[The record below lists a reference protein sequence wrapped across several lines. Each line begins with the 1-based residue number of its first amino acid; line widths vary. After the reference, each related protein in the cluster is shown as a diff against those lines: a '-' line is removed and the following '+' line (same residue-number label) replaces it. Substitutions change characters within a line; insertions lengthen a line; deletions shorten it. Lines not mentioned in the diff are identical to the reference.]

1 MENFSYCHVAER
13 TDVGCK
19 RKANEDNLVHFESQN
34 GLVATVCDGM
44 GGHVGGAVA
53 SQTAVD
59 AIRECLTTTFF
70 QDPREAIGVAI
81 DAANRA
87 ILERAR
93 RQPELTGMGSTCVML
108 IVREGKVYIGSVGD
122 SRVYIVRDRRIRQ
135 LTKDQSFVQMLVDS
149 GQITAEQAEHHPRKN
164 EITNCLG
171 IDSMKPATVL
181 PEPIEPQAG
190 DCFLLCSD
198 GLSGMVS
205 DEHILRVVSRQ
216 AEMTSQQRVDTLVE
230 MARANGGLDNITV
243 QIVEFS
249 VAPAVATGK
258 CSGLRINKWWFAV
271 ALTAV
276 AAALI
281 AWLITFLVMRGDKVT
296 PVAEPAPADSA
307 AVVKNNAPATLPLD
321 QQAQPEPTPA
331 DPVAETP
338 KDNAP
343 KDKGNASDK
352 TDNVRRPNI
361 LDNLFGTSSSK
372 VSQKSPAPVSKDAA
386 TAQPD
391 TTKKAVAAQSAEAS
405 QEQSQKDNK
414 EEGAKADSQNEEKK
428 ESVESSANETGKQAE
443 EQSPE
448 QKLAA
453 DKNAFEEYK
462 AEKQNELRQRRNA
475 CHDRT
480 CRKAVDKSLDE
491 LQSLDYDEAK
501 TLEQNKAAADA
512 IVENLTKLIG

>member
-258 CSGLRINKWWFAV
+258 CSGLRINKWWLAV

-307 AVVKNNAPATLPLD
+307 AVVKNTAPVPLPLD
-321 QQAQPEPTPA
+321 EQTRPEPSPVN
-331 DPVAETP
+331 PVAETP

-372 VSQKSPAPVSKDAA
+372 VSSKSPASVSKDAA
-386 TAQPD
+386 TEQSD
-391 TTKKAVAAQSAEAS
+391 TTKKAVTAQSAEAS
-405 QEQSQKDNK
+405 QEQPPKDNK
-414 EEGAKADSQNEEKK
+414 VESAEADSQNEEKK

-443 EQSPE
+443 EQSHE

-453 DKNAFEEYK
+453 DKKAFEEYK
-462 AEKQNELRQRRNA
+462 AEKQDELRQRKKTCR
-475 CHDRT
+475 DKT
-480 CRKAVDKSLDE
+480 CRKAVDNSLDE
-491 LQSLDYDEAK
+491 LQSLGYDEAK